1 MKNVAEMNEIV
12 SSLTFALSGWC
23 GVGCAKDFSAAIF
36 MLISVCSFG
45 RLYRFHGFFFDL
57 FGFFLFHSFV
67 DLFGR
72 SVWCELFYLMEI
84 QLAM

>member
-45 RLYRFHGFFFDL
+45 RLYRFRGFFFCVSFCFIFVRL
-57 FGFFLFHSFV
+57 LICSVVPFGANYS
-67 DLFGR
+67 
-72 SVWCELFYLMEI
+72 I
-84 QLAM
+84 

>member
-45 RLYRFHGFFFDL
+45 RLYRFQGFFFDL
-57 FGFFLFHSFV
+57 VSFFVRSLICSVVPFGANYS
-67 DLFGR
+67 
-72 SVWCELFYLMEI
+72 I
-84 QLAM
+84 

>member
-1 MKNVAEMNEIV
+1 MKNVAEINEIV

-45 RLYRFHGFFFDL
+45 RLYRFQGFFFR
-57 FGFFLFHSFV
+57 SFV
-67 DLFGR
+67 RSLICSVVPFGANY
-72 SVWCELFYLMEI
+72 SI
-84 QLAM
+84 